1 MVVEG
6 LAGEEFVEA
15 MEDTTTTTNTFH
27 PLNTCFSQ
35 LSGHSTCHRSDIQD
49 GRGGGEGGGGEEEE
63 GGGGEE
69 EGGGEEGEKV
79 GRQYLLSPL
88 KEKRNNDSAPF
99 LFLTRFIGCC
109 SLMSVPFLF
118 IVGAGGVTL

>member
-1 MVVEG
+1 MVEG

-49 GRGGGEGGGGEEEE
+49 GRGGGGEEEE
-63 GGGGEE
+63 GGGEE
-69 EGGGEEGEKV
+69 EGSGEEGEKV

-88 KEKRNNDSAPF
+88 KE
-99 LFLTRFIGCC
+99 
-109 SLMSVPFLF
+109 
-118 IVGAGGVTL
+118 